1 MYDMASQTQLLMLHA
16 AITLTLIILNINQ
29 TIASGA
35 TACKTNMREFLS
47 AENRKLLQ
55 LSYQAKVT
63 RSHVLCVSYCHAD
76 PQCHSVNYNIDNH
89 LCELNNAT
97 RAQYPDDFI
106 TYCGSVYFDA
116 DPDTTISSGP
126 AEYSSCQEL
135 LEAGHNVSGIYTI
148 FPAGFNNTLQ
158 VYCDMDTDGQG
169 WMVIQ
174 RRQDGSVDFYRNWT
188 DYQVGFGDKSGE
200 FWLGNENLRTLTES
214 AGPWKLKIEMV
225 RWDGEESFAE
235 YGQFKIGGDNYQL
248 EIGSYKASSTAE
260 DSLEW
265 HNGMMFTTKDKNND
279 KSSGN
284 CAVRCEGAWW
294 YKYCYDSNLNGK
306 YYPYESGIGDG
317 IHWFGQ
323 WACGQVV
330 PNLSSVLATLEI
342 VSRDQQLR
350 ARAVFS
356 WEQYLIAKPESLRHR
371 HDSTISPLQTTSL
384 VFKCFFFHTI
394 LTPPAAIKT

>member
-1 MYDMASQTQLLMLHA
+1 
-16 AITLTLIILNINQ
+16 
-29 TIASGA
+29 
-35 TACKTNMREFLS
+35 MREFLS

-63 RSHVLCVSYCHAD
+63 HSHVLCVSYCHAD

-106 TYCGSVYFDA
+106 TYYGSVYFDA
-116 DPDTTISSGP
+116 DVETPHFSLPDQALPTQPDTTISSGP
-126 AEYSSCQEL
+126 QYSSCQEL

-225 RWDGEESFAE
+225 RWDGQEFFAE
-235 YGQFKIGGDNYQL
+235 YGHFKIGGDNYQL
-248 EIGSYKASSTAE
+248 EIGSYKASSTAG
-260 DSLEW
+260 DGLEF
-265 HNGMMFTTKDKNND
+265 HNGVMFSTKDKDND
-279 KSSGN
+279 LRGSN
-284 CAVRCEGAWW
+284 CAVQYKGAWW
-294 YKYCYDSNLNGK
+294 YEGCFDSNLNGM
-306 YYPYESGIGDG
+306 YYPYESDDGDVDL
-317 IHWFGQ
+317 WTSRSQ
-323 WACGQVV
+323 S
-330 PNLSSVLATLEI
+330 LLD
-342 VSRDQQLR
+342 SRDTRDCL

-356 WEQYLIAKPESLRHR
+356 WEQYLITKPESLRHH

-384 VFKCFFFHTI
+384 VFKFFFFHTI
-394 LTPPAAIKT
+394 LTPPPASLQSVKT

>member
-1 MYDMASQTQLLMLHA
+1 MASLTQFLMLHA
-16 AITLTLIILNINQ
+16 ATTLTLIISNINQ
-29 TIASGA
+29 TTASDA
-35 TACKTNMREFLS
+35 TACKTYTLMREFLS

-116 DPDTTISSGP
+116 DVETPHFSLPDQALLTQPDTTISSGP
-126 AEYSSCQEL
+126 QYSSCQEL

-148 FPAGFNNTLQ
+148 FPAGFNNSLQ

-188 DYQVGFGDKSGE
+188 DYQGGFGNLCGE

-235 YGQFKIGGDNYQL
+235 YGHFKIGGDNYQL
-248 EIGSYKASSTAE
+248 EIGSYKANSTAV
-260 DSLEW
+260 DRLEY
-265 HNGMMFTTKDKNND
+265 HNGMMFSTND
-279 KSSGN
+279 KDNDLTGNSN
-284 CAVRCEGAWW
+284 CAVEFKGAWW
-294 YKYCYDSNLNGK
+294 YNNCYHSNLNGK
-306 YYPYESGIGDG
+306 YYPYESDDMDG

-323 WACGQVV
+323 VNIYKSLKTCSMKMC
-330 PNLSSVLATLEI
+330 LST
-342 VSRDQQLR
+342 
-350 ARAVFS
+350 
-356 WEQYLIAKPESLRHR
+356 
-371 HDSTISPLQTTSL
+371 
-384 VFKCFFFHTI
+384 
-394 LTPPAAIKT
+394 

>member
-1 MYDMASQTQLLMLHA
+1 MMASLTQLLMLHA
-16 AITLTLIILNINQ
+16 AITLTLIISNINQ

-116 DPDTTISSGP
+116 DVETPHFSLPDQALPTQPDTTISSGP

-135 LEAGHNVSGIYTI
+135 LEAGHNASGIYTI

-174 RRQDGSVDFYRNWT
+174 RRQDGSVDFYRNWA

-235 YGQFKIGGDNYQL
+235 YGHFKIGGDNYQL
-248 EIGSYKASSTAE
+248 EIGSYKNSSTAE

-265 HNGMMFTTKDKNND
+265 HNGMMFTTKDKDND
-279 KSSGN
+279 SQTQADQITG
-284 CAVRCEGAWW
+284 GWW
-294 YKYCYDSNLNGK
+294 YWRGYEANLNGK
-306 YYPYESGIGDG
+306 YHYGTKGYTDHIM
-317 IHWFGQ
+317 WF
-323 WACGQVV
+323 
-330 PNLSSVLATLEI
+330 SSVAPNSFYFKVKECTMKI
-342 VSRDQQLR
+342 
-350 ARAVFS
+350 
-356 WEQYLIAKPESLRHR
+356 Y
-371 HDSTISPLQTTSL
+371 QT
-384 VFKCFFFHTI
+384 KCMN
-394 LTPPAAIKT
+394 